1 MAIVEMKKIFLLAHR
16 DEREKIIALLQRIG
30 IVEIEDISTSK
41 TWEEI
46 GSLMDP
52 GQSAADLAGIEAQ
65 LGEGRYCLEFLQRH
79 YPVRKGLLEQLTGGK
94 LTLSSAE
101 FNSCSE
107 QKEQMHR
114 IYLSCREAEEKL
126 TAMRT
131 ERTRVQAAL
140 NELSP
145 WAGFTM
151 PLEEIAD
158 SKRVQMRLVAVP
170 GESMAYLKETLDEQ
184 VPAVSLQEISRNK
197 DQVYSFLIYLAEE
210 AVTVSALLKESGA
223 SPVTF
228 PGLTGTAAQN
238 IAALEEREAELQREE
253 EAVIAGVE
261 ALLGERT
268 RLMAYYDYLD
278 RERVQKEIGQNFALT
293 ESSFLIEGWV
303 PAPAL
308 PDLEESL
315 VKETETAVLV
325 TRDPLPE
332 ENVPIL
338 LQNRGPAEPYE
349 VVTRMYGYPH
359 KNELDPTAFLAPFFF
374 ICFGICL
381 SDAGYGIILVLASYF
396 LSRKLKLAG
405 MGKQLLNLLFLG
417 GISSTIF
424 GVLMGSWFGDLIKIK
439 PLWFNPIDDPMRMLI
454 FSFGIGVFQ
463 IYCGMAIKAYRSIKE
478 GKILDALFDQG
489 GWYLFLT
496 GLLMLILPQTR
507 TTGQWMAIGGAAV
520 LILTQGRRQKNPI
533 MKFLSGLLS
542 LYDVTGFLSDVL
554 SYSRLLA
561 LGLATGVIATAIN
574 TMGGLLPKGPVGFL
588 AMVVLL
594 AGGHLFNLL
603 ISGLGSYVHTSRL
616 QYIEYFG
623 KFFDG
628 GGKAFR
634 PYAVNTTYVQVVEGE
649 TPVKGAA

>member
-1 MAIVEMKKIFLLAHR
+1 MAIVEMKKVFLLAHSH
-16 DEREKIIALLQRIG
+16 EREKIIELLQRLG

-41 TWEEI
+41 TWDEI

-52 GQSAADLAGIEAQ
+52 GQAAADLADIEAR
-65 LGEGRYCLEFLQRH
+65 LGEARYCLDFLQRH
-79 YPVRKGLLEQLTGGK
+79 YPVRKGLLEQFTGGK
-94 LTLSSAE
+94 ISLSSDE
-101 FNSCSE
+101 FSSFIE
-107 QKEQMHR
+107 QKEQMR
-114 IYLSCREAEEKL
+114 EIYLACRDAEEKL

-131 ERTRVQAAL
+131 AGTRIQAAL
-140 NELSP
+140 TELEP
-145 WAGFTM
+145 WAGFPL

-158 SKRVQMRLVAVP
+158 TKRVQMQLIAVP
-170 GESMAYLKETLDEQ
+170 GESAASFKEMLEDK
-184 VPAVSLQEISRNK
+184 VPAGFLQEISRGK
-197 DQVYSFLIYLAEE
+197 DQVYGLLIWLAEE
-210 AVTVSALLKESGA
+210 AAAVSALFKETA
-223 SPVTF
+223 VNPVAF
-228 PGLTGTAAQN
+228 PDLTGTAAQN
-238 IAALEEREAELQREE
+238 IAALEEKAAELQREE
-253 EAVIAGVE
+253 EAVISGIE
-261 ALLGERT
+261 TLLGERT
-268 RLMAYYDYLD
+268 RLMACYDYLD
-278 RERVQKEIGQNFALT
+278 RERARKEIVQNFART

-303 PAPAL
+303 PSPVL
-308 PDLEESL
+308 PDLEKYLEN
-315 VKETETAVLV
+315 ETETAVLV
-325 TRDPLPE
+325 ARDPVPE

-359 KNELDPTAFLAPFFF
+359 KNELDPTALLAPFFF
-374 ICFGICL
+374 LCFGICL
-381 SDAGYGIILVLASYF
+381 SDAGYGIILALASYF

-439 PLWFNPIDDPMRMLI
+439 PLWFNPLDDPMRMLI

-496 GLLMLILPQTR
+496 GLILLVLPQTR
-507 TTGQWMAIGGAAV
+507 TVGQWMAIGGAAV
-520 LILTQGRRQKNPI
+520 LILTQGRSQKNPI

-574 TMGGLLPKGPVGFL
+574 SMGGLLPKGPVGFL
-588 AMVVLL
+588 ALAILL

-634 PYAVNTTYVQVVEGE
+634 PFAVDTTYVQVEEGE
-649 TPVKGAA
+649 APAGAA

>member
-1 MAIVEMKKIFLLAHR
+1 MAIVEMKKVFLLAHSH
-16 DEREKIIALLQRIG
+16 EREKIIELLQRLG

-41 TWEEI
+41 TWDEI

-52 GQSAADLAGIEAQ
+52 GQAAADLADIEAR
-65 LGEGRYCLEFLQRH
+65 LGEARYCLDFLQRH
-79 YPVRKGLLEQLTGGK
+79 YPVRKGLLEQFTGGK
-94 LTLSSAE
+94 ISLSSDE
-101 FNSCSE
+101 FSSFIE
-107 QKEQMHR
+107 QNEQMR
-114 IYLSCREAEEKL
+114 EIYLACRDAEEKL

-131 ERTRVQAAL
+131 AGTRIQAAL
-140 NELSP
+140 TELEP
-145 WAGFTM
+145 WAGFPL

-158 SKRVQMRLVAVP
+158 TKRVQMQLIAVP
-170 GESMAYLKETLDEQ
+170 GESAASFKEMLEDK
-184 VPAVSLQEISRNK
+184 VPAGFLQEISRGK
-197 DQVYSFLIYLAEE
+197 DQVYGLLIWLAEE
-210 AVTVSALLKESGA
+210 AAAVSALFKETA
-223 SPVTF
+223 VNPVAF
-228 PGLTGTAAQN
+228 PDLTGTAAQN
-238 IAALEEREAELQREE
+238 IAALEEKAAELQREE
-253 EAVIAGVE
+253 EAVISGIE
-261 ALLGERT
+261 TLLGERT
-268 RLMAYYDYLD
+268 RLMACYDYLD
-278 RERVQKEIGQNFALT
+278 RERARKEIVQNFART

-303 PAPAL
+303 PSPVL
-308 PDLEESL
+308 PDLEKYLEN
-315 VKETETAVLV
+315 ETETAVLV
-325 TRDPLPE
+325 ARDPVPE

-359 KNELDPTAFLAPFFF
+359 KNELDPTALLAPFFF
-374 ICFGICL
+374 LCFGICL
-381 SDAGYGIILVLASYF
+381 SDAGYGIILALASYF

-439 PLWFNPIDDPMRMLI
+439 PLWFNPLDDPMRMLI

-496 GLLMLILPQTR
+496 GLILLVLPQTR
-507 TTGQWMAIGGAAV
+507 TVGQWMAIGGAAV
-520 LILTQGRRQKNPI
+520 LILTQGRSQKNPI

-574 TMGGLLPKGPVGFL
+574 SMGGLLPKGPVGFL
-588 AMVVLL
+588 ALAILL

-634 PYAVNTTYVQVVEGE
+634 PFAVDTTYVQVEEGE
-649 TPVKGAA
+649 APAGAA

>member
-1 MAIVEMKKIFLLAHR
+1 MAIVEMKKVFLLAHSH
-16 DEREKIIALLQRIG
+16 EREKIIELLQRLG

-41 TWEEI
+41 TWDEI

-52 GQSAADLAGIEAQ
+52 GQAAADLADIEAR
-65 LGEGRYCLEFLQRH
+65 LGEARYCLDFLQRH
-79 YPVRKGLLEQLTGGK
+79 YPVRKGLLEQFTGGK
-94 LTLSSAE
+94 ISLSSDE
-101 FNSCSE
+101 FSSFIE
-107 QKEQMHR
+107 QKEQMR
-114 IYLSCREAEEKL
+114 EIYLACRDAEEKL

-131 ERTRVQAAL
+131 AGTRIQAAL
-140 NELSP
+140 TELEP
-145 WAGFTM
+145 WAGFPL

-158 SKRVQMRLVAVP
+158 TKRVQMQLIAVP
-170 GESMAYLKETLDEQ
+170 GESAASFKEMLEDK
-184 VPAVSLQEISRNK
+184 VPAGFLQEISRGK
-197 DQVYSFLIYLAEE
+197 DQVYGLLIWLAEE
-210 AVTVSALLKESGA
+210 AAAVSALFKETA
-223 SPVTF
+223 VNPVAF
-228 PGLTGTAAQN
+228 PDLTGTAAQN
-238 IAALEEREAELQREE
+238 IAALEEKAAELQREE
-253 EAVIAGVE
+253 EAVISGIE
-261 ALLGERT
+261 TLLGERT
-268 RLMAYYDYLD
+268 RLMACYDYLD
-278 RERVQKEIGQNFALT
+278 RERARKEIVQNFART

-303 PAPAL
+303 PSPAL
-308 PDLEESL
+308 PDLEKYLEN
-315 VKETETAVLV
+315 ETETAVLV
-325 TRDPLPE
+325 ARDPVPE

-338 LQNRGPAEPYE
+338 LENRGPAEPYE

-359 KNELDPTAFLAPFFF
+359 KNELDPTALLAPFFF
-374 ICFGICL
+374 LCFGICL
-381 SDAGYGIILVLASYF
+381 SDAGYGIILALASYF

-439 PLWFNPIDDPMRMLI
+439 PLWFNPLDDPMRMLI

-496 GLLMLILPQTR
+496 GLILLVLPQTR
-507 TTGQWMAIGGAAV
+507 TVGQWMAIGGAAV
-520 LILTQGRRQKNPI
+520 LILTQGRSQKNPI

-574 TMGGLLPKGPVGFL
+574 SMGGLLPKGPVGFL
-588 AMVVLL
+588 ALAILL

-634 PYAVNTTYVQVVEGE
+634 PFAVDTTYVQVEEGE
-649 TPVKGAA
+649 APAGAA

>member
-1 MAIVEMKKIFLLAHR
+1 MAIVEMKKVFLLAHSH
-16 DEREKIIALLQRIG
+16 EREKIIELLQRLG

-41 TWEEI
+41 TWDEI

-52 GQSAADLAGIEAQ
+52 GQAAADLADIEAR
-65 LGEGRYCLEFLQRH
+65 LGEARYCLDFLQRH
-79 YPVRKGLLEQLTGGK
+79 YPVRKGLLEQFTGGK
-94 LTLSSAE
+94 ISLSSDE
-101 FNSCSE
+101 FSSFIE
-107 QKEQMHR
+107 QNEQMR
-114 IYLSCREAEEKL
+114 EIYLACRDAEEKL

-131 ERTRVQAAL
+131 AGTRIQAAL
-140 NELSP
+140 TELEP
-145 WAGFTM
+145 WAGFPL

-158 SKRVQMRLVAVP
+158 TKRVQMQLIAVP
-170 GESMAYLKETLDEQ
+170 GESAASFKEMLEDK
-184 VPAVSLQEISRNK
+184 VPAGFLQEISRGK
-197 DQVYSFLIYLAEE
+197 DQVYGLLIWLAEE
-210 AVTVSALLKESGA
+210 AAAVSALFKETA
-223 SPVTF
+223 VNPVAF
-228 PGLTGTAAQN
+228 PDLTGTAAQN
-238 IAALEEREAELQREE
+238 IAALEEKAAELQREE
-253 EAVIAGVE
+253 EAVISGIE
-261 ALLGERT
+261 TLLGERT
-268 RLMAYYDYLD
+268 RLMACYDYLD
-278 RERVQKEIGQNFALT
+278 RERARKEIVQNFART

-303 PAPAL
+303 PSPAL
-308 PDLEESL
+308 PDLEKYLEN
-315 VKETETAVLV
+315 ETETAVLV
-325 TRDPLPE
+325 ARDPVPE

-359 KNELDPTAFLAPFFF
+359 KNELDPTALLAPFFF
-374 ICFGICL
+374 LCFGICL
-381 SDAGYGIILVLASYF
+381 SDAGYGIILALASYF

-439 PLWFNPIDDPMRMLI
+439 PLWFNPLDDPMRMLI

-496 GLLMLILPQTR
+496 GLILLILPQTR
-507 TTGQWMAIGGAAV
+507 TVGQWMAIGGAAV
-520 LILTQGRRQKNPI
+520 LILTQGRSQKNPI

-574 TMGGLLPKGPVGFL
+574 SMGGLLPKGPVGFL
-588 AMVVLL
+588 ALAILL

-634 PYAVNTTYVQVVEGE
+634 PFAVDTTYVQVEEGE
-649 TPVKGAA
+649 APAGAA

>member
-1 MAIVEMKKIFLLAHR
+1 MAIVEMKKVFLLAHSH
-16 DEREKIIALLQRIG
+16 EREKIIELLQRLG

-41 TWEEI
+41 TWDEI

-52 GQSAADLAGIEAQ
+52 GQAAADLADIEAR
-65 LGEGRYCLEFLQRH
+65 LGEARYCLDFLQRH
-79 YPVRKGLLEQLTGGK
+79 YPVRKGLLEQFTGGK
-94 LTLSSAE
+94 ISLSSDE
-101 FNSCSE
+101 FSSFIE
-107 QKEQMHR
+107 QKEQMR
-114 IYLSCREAEEKL
+114 EIYLACRDAEEKL

-131 ERTRVQAAL
+131 AGTRIQAAL
-140 NELSP
+140 TELEP
-145 WAGFTM
+145 WAGFPL

-158 SKRVQMRLVAVP
+158 TKRVQMQLIAVP
-170 GESMAYLKETLDEQ
+170 GESAASFKEMLEDKIT
-184 VPAVSLQEISRNK
+184 AGFLQEISRGK
-197 DQVYSFLIYLAEE
+197 DQVYGLLIWLAEE
-210 AVTVSALLKESGA
+210 AAAVSALFKETA
-223 SPVTF
+223 VNPVAF
-228 PGLTGTAAQN
+228 PDLTGTAAQN
-238 IAALEEREAELQREE
+238 IAALEEKAAELQREE
-253 EAVIAGVE
+253 EAVISGIE
-261 ALLGERT
+261 TLLGERT
-268 RLMAYYDYLD
+268 RLMACYDYLD
-278 RERVQKEIGQNFALT
+278 RERARKEIVQNFART

-303 PAPAL
+303 PSPAL
-308 PDLEESL
+308 PDLEKYLEN
-315 VKETETAVLV
+315 ETETAVLV
-325 TRDPLPE
+325 ARDPVPE

-359 KNELDPTAFLAPFFF
+359 KNELDPTALLAPFFF
-374 ICFGICL
+374 LCFGICL
-381 SDAGYGIILVLASYF
+381 SDAGYGIILALASYF

-439 PLWFNPIDDPMRMLI
+439 PLWFNPLDDPMRMLI

-496 GLLMLILPQTR
+496 GLILLVLPQTR
-507 TTGQWMAIGGAAV
+507 TVGQWMAIGGAAV
-520 LILTQGRRQKNPI
+520 LILTQGRSQKNPI

-574 TMGGLLPKGPVGFL
+574 SMGGLLPKGPVGFL
-588 AMVVLL
+588 ALAILL

-634 PYAVNTTYVQVVEGE
+634 PFAVDTTYVQVEEGE
-649 TPVKGAA
+649 APAGAA

>member
-1 MAIVEMKKIFLLAHR
+1 MAIVEMKKVFLLAHSH
-16 DEREKIIALLQRIG
+16 EREKIIELLQRLG

-41 TWEEI
+41 TWDEI

-52 GQSAADLAGIEAQ
+52 GQAAADLADIEAR
-65 LGEGRYCLEFLQRH
+65 LGEARYCLDFLQRH
-79 YPVRKGLLEQLTGGK
+79 YPVRKGLLEQFTGGK
-94 LTLSSAE
+94 ISLSSDE
-101 FNSCSE
+101 FSSFIE
-107 QKEQMHR
+107 QKEQMR
-114 IYLSCREAEEKL
+114 EIYLACRDAEEKL

-131 ERTRVQAAL
+131 AGTRIQAAL
-140 NELSP
+140 TELEP
-145 WAGFTM
+145 WAGFPL

-158 SKRVQMRLVAVP
+158 TKRVQMQLIAVP
-170 GESMAYLKETLDEQ
+170 GESAASFKEMLEDKIT
-184 VPAVSLQEISRNK
+184 AGFLQEISRGK
-197 DQVYSFLIYLAEE
+197 DQVYGLLICLAEE
-210 AVTVSALLKESGA
+210 AAAVSALFKETA
-223 SPVTF
+223 VNPVAF
-228 PGLTGTAAQN
+228 PDLTGTAAQN
-238 IAALEEREAELQREE
+238 IAALEEKAAELQREE
-253 EAVIAGVE
+253 ETVISGIE
-261 ALLGERT
+261 TLLGERT
-268 RLMAYYDYLD
+268 RLMACYDYLD
-278 RERVQKEIGQNFALT
+278 RERARKEIVQNFART

-303 PAPAL
+303 PSPAL
-308 PDLEESL
+308 PDLEKYLEN
-315 VKETETAVLV
+315 ETETAVLV
-325 TRDPLPE
+325 ARDPVPE

-359 KNELDPTAFLAPFFF
+359 KNELDPTALLAPFFF
-374 ICFGICL
+374 LCFGICL
-381 SDAGYGIILVLASYF
+381 SDAGYGIILALASYF

-439 PLWFNPIDDPMRMLI
+439 PLWFNPLDDPMRMLI

-496 GLLMLILPQTR
+496 GLILLVLPQTR
-507 TTGQWMAIGGAAV
+507 TVGQWMAIGGAAV
-520 LILTQGRRQKNPI
+520 LILTQGRSQKNPI

-574 TMGGLLPKGPVGFL
+574 SMGGLLPKGPVGFL
-588 AMVVLL
+588 ALAILL

-634 PYAVNTTYVQVVEGE
+634 PFAVDTTYVQVEEGE
-649 TPVKGAA
+649 APAGAA

>member
-1 MAIVEMKKIFLLAHR
+1 MAIVEMKKVFLLAHSH
-16 DEREKIIALLQRIG
+16 EREKIIELLQRLG

-41 TWEEI
+41 TWDEI

-52 GQSAADLAGIEAQ
+52 GQAAADLADIEAR
-65 LGEGRYCLEFLQRH
+65 LGEARYCLDFLQRH
-79 YPVRKGLLEQLTGGK
+79 YPVRKGLLEQFTGGK
-94 LTLSSAE
+94 ISLSSDE
-101 FNSCSE
+101 FSSFIE
-107 QKEQMHR
+107 QKEQMR
-114 IYLSCREAEEKL
+114 EIYLACRDAEEKL

-131 ERTRVQAAL
+131 AGTRIQAAL
-140 NELSP
+140 TELEP
-145 WAGFTM
+145 WAGFPL

-158 SKRVQMRLVAVP
+158 TKRVQMQLIAVP
-170 GESMAYLKETLDEQ
+170 GESAASFKEMLEDK
-184 VPAVSLQEISRNK
+184 VPAGFLQEISRGK
-197 DQVYSFLIYLAEE
+197 DQVYGLLIWLAEE
-210 AVTVSALLKESGA
+210 AAAVSALFKETA
-223 SPVTF
+223 VNPVAF
-228 PGLTGTAAQN
+228 PDLTGTAAQN
-238 IAALEEREAELQREE
+238 IAALEEKAAELQREE
-253 EAVIAGVE
+253 EAVISGIE
-261 ALLGERT
+261 TLLGERT
-268 RLMAYYDYLD
+268 RLMACYDYLD
-278 RERVQKEIGQNFALT
+278 RERARKEIVQNFART

-303 PAPAL
+303 PSPAL
-308 PDLEESL
+308 PDLEKYLEN
-315 VKETETAVLV
+315 ETETAVLV
-325 TRDPLPE
+325 ARDPVPE

-359 KNELDPTAFLAPFFF
+359 KNELDPTALLAPFFF
-374 ICFGICL
+374 LCFGICL
-381 SDAGYGIILVLASYF
+381 SDAGYGIILALASYF

-439 PLWFNPIDDPMRMLI
+439 PLWFNPLDDPMRMLI

-496 GLLMLILPQTR
+496 GLILLILPQTR
-507 TTGQWMAIGGAAV
+507 TVGQWMAIGGAAV
-520 LILTQGRRQKNPI
+520 LILTQGRSQKNPI

-574 TMGGLLPKGPVGFL
+574 SMGGLLPKGPVGFL
-588 AMVVLL
+588 ALAILL

-634 PYAVNTTYVQVVEGE
+634 PFAVDTTYVQVEEGE
-649 TPVKGAA
+649 APAGAA

>member
-1 MAIVEMKKIFLLAHR
+1 MAIVEMKKVFLLAHSH
-16 DEREKIIALLQRIG
+16 EREKIIELLQRLG

-41 TWEEI
+41 TWDEI

-52 GQSAADLAGIEAQ
+52 GQAAADLADIEAR
-65 LGEGRYCLEFLQRH
+65 LGEARYCLDFLQRH
-79 YPVRKGLLEQLTGGK
+79 YPVRKGLLEQFTGGK
-94 LTLSSAE
+94 ISLSSDE
-101 FNSCSE
+101 FSSFIE
-107 QKEQMHR
+107 QKEQMR
-114 IYLSCREAEEKL
+114 EIYLACRDAEEKL

-131 ERTRVQAAL
+131 AGTRIQAAL
-140 NELSP
+140 TELEP
-145 WAGFTM
+145 WAGFPL

-158 SKRVQMRLVAVP
+158 TKRVQMQLIAVP
-170 GESMAYLKETLDEQ
+170 GESAASFKEMLEDK
-184 VPAVSLQEISRNK
+184 VPAGFLQEISRGK
-197 DQVYSFLIYLAEE
+197 DQVYGLLIWLAEE
-210 AVTVSALLKESGA
+210 AAAVSALFKETA
-223 SPVTF
+223 VNPVAF
-228 PGLTGTAAQN
+228 PDLTGTAAQN
-238 IAALEEREAELQREE
+238 IAALEEKAAELQREE
-253 EAVIAGVE
+253 EAVISGIE
-261 ALLGERT
+261 TLLGERT
-268 RLMAYYDYLD
+268 RLMACYDYLD
-278 RERVQKEIGQNFALT
+278 RERARKEIVQNFART

-303 PAPAL
+303 PSPAL
-308 PDLEESL
+308 PDLEKYLEN
-315 VKETETAVLV
+315 ETETAVLV
-325 TRDPLPE
+325 ARDPVPE

-359 KNELDPTAFLAPFFF
+359 KNELDPTALLAPFFF
-374 ICFGICL
+374 LCFGICL
-381 SDAGYGIILVLASYF
+381 SDAGYGIILALASYF

-439 PLWFNPIDDPMRMLI
+439 PLWFNPLDDPMRMLI

-496 GLLMLILPQTR
+496 GLILLVLPQTR
-507 TTGQWMAIGGAAV
+507 TVGQWMAIGGAAV
-520 LILTQGRRQKNPI
+520 LILTQGRSQKNPI

-574 TMGGLLPKGPVGFL
+574 SMGGLLPKGPVGFL
-588 AMVVLL
+588 ALAILL

-634 PYAVNTTYVQVVEGE
+634 PFAVDTTYVQVEEGE
-649 TPVKGAA
+649 APAGAA